1 MTRRSSRAFGLTF
14 AAIFVAASAG
24 VQVQTPDQSNHVVV
38 ISLDGFKASALA
50 DPALPLPTLRRLAK
64 EGATARTMRPVNP
77 TVTWPNHTAIVT
89 GVTPAKH
96 GVVYNGLLVR
106 DPGVPPRIE
115 PWLDKKDMVR
125 VPTLYDVAYG
135 KGMTTAQVDWVAIW
149 NAPTVTWEFRER
161 PDPKGAIAQEMIQA
175 GLVTQQDVDGF
186 TSSNIVYRDSV
197 WTQAAAHIIRK
208 HKPNL
213 MMFHLLALDSTQHR
227 YGPGTLAAQAEMA
240 LLDAQVAEIV
250 RAVNDAGIADRT
262 TFFIVSDH
270 GFRTVKR
277 QINPNVALAA
287 AGLVQVTDGKAAK
300 ADAWVVP
307 EGGSA
312 IAFVTTPDPD
322 GKTLARMKQALTGLE
337 GVDRQQPVLDREETG
352 VDAACRADLGVD
364 VLDVIA
370 GGLR

>member
-1 MTRRSSRAFGLTF
+1 
-14 AAIFVAASAG
+14 
-24 VQVQTPDQSNHVVV
+24 
-38 ISLDGFKASALA
+38 
-50 DPALPLPTLRRLAK
+50 
-64 EGATARTMRPVNP
+64 
-77 TVTWPNHTAIVT
+77 
-89 GVTPAKH
+89 
-96 GVVYNGLLVR
+96 
-106 DPGVPPRIE
+106 
-115 PWLDKKDMVR
+115 
-125 VPTLYDVAYG
+125 
-135 KGMTTAQVDWVAIW
+135 
-149 NAPTVTWEFRER
+149 
-161 PDPKGAIAQEMIQA
+161 MIQA

-337 GVDRQQPVLDREETG
+337 GVDRIIEPSGYAALGLPSPKDSNQMGELFLTARDGYAFTAALGSDVVSDAVEGSLGAHGYVNTDPELGAIFIASGRGIRKGVTLDSIDNLALAPTMAALLG
-352 VDAACRADLGVD
+352 LQLPDADGEA
-364 VLDVIA
+364 
-370 GGLR
+370 LRSILTIK